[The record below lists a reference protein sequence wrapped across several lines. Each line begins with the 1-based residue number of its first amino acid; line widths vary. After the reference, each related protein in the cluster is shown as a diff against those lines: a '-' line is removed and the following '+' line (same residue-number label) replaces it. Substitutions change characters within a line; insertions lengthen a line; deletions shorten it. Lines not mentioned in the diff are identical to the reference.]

1 MASAISRSSFSAA
14 VPGLCVFLGVLCG
27 SLLWQIWGQVSGT
40 SPPLSFSLGIAVAG
54 LILVGLRYWPIV
66 AIAAIGTTV
75 LAEPAHPVLQNVVH
89 GAGLTLGAFTSAF
102 IIERCRIRPS
112 DLLDPKSVWGTL
124 AAVVAGTF
132 AGAVSATA
140 AVMLVG
146 GPTSFV
152 AGVEDRAA
160 RFGLGLILATPLVL
174 AWAARPAERWTRIE
188 WCGFVALMA
197 LCAAVAAA
205 VNFGSGATSFAWV
218 MFPLIIVALRF
229 HLRGAATSMVI
240 VAVITLWAAGQN
252 APPAIG
258 ELASGQMR
266 LAQLL
271 VAATAATMFVLAA
284 TADKRR
290 EQERAR
296 DAEQRYRAIF
306 EQAGVGV
313 AVLSADGEYLAANER
328 YLEIAGYGREEL
340 LGSHYTA
347 ILDDA
352 DVSASRNVLAQLARD
367 DAPIISRDLH
377 IRTRDGDQR
386 WIRATSSKIVGA
398 AGEVDQV
405 VTVVEDISERVKA
418 EVALAESEKRF
429 RLAQQYAG
437 VGVFDIDLT
446 EESALHSPESA
457 ALFGVPWH
465 PGAYRLPDF
474 VDRVGQSQLREMRTK
489 LFRSAVDE
497 APFEMTLRVCMPD
510 RRIRWIRLHGRYD
523 PYEERPRLLGLVL
536 DITRDVE
543 AKAQLRDANEKFLRV
558 TRLSA
563 MGAMASTLAHELNQP
578 LSAITNYVEAGRYK
592 LCEADA
598 VDATLLSI
606 LDSARDQALRAGDII
621 RKMRA
626 FAVSGEVVFERVSL
640 GPVLAAACAGV
651 QQLKM
656 AHDVTLLY
664 HPVRPDL
671 LVVGD
676 PVQLEQVMS
685 NLIRNAVEATE
696 GLARREI
703 VVATHIRQ
711 RDVLITVSDSGCGLS
726 QGMLENLFA
735 PFRTSKANGTGLGLG
750 LPICR
755 TIVEAHGGKLWAEN
769 NPQGGAVFSLVLLLE
784 EGWAHLGKGEIAS
797 ERYGQRDDRAA

>member
-1 MASAISRSSFSAA
+1 M
-14 VPGLCVFLGVLCG
+14 VL
-27 SLLWQIWGQVSGT
+27 
-40 SPPLSFSLGIAVAG
+40 
-54 LILVGLRYWPIV
+54 
-66 AIAAIGTTV
+66 
-75 LAEPAHPVLQNVVH
+75 
-89 GAGLTLGAFTSAF
+89 
-102 IIERCRIRPS
+102 
-112 DLLDPKSVWGTL
+112 
-124 AAVVAGTF
+124 
-132 AGAVSATA
+132 
-140 AVMLVG
+140 
-146 GPTSFV
+146 
-152 AGVEDRAA
+152 
-160 RFGLGLILATPLVL
+160 
-174 AWAARPAERWTRIE
+174 
-188 WCGFVALMA
+188 
-197 LCAAVAAA
+197 
-205 VNFGSGATSFAWV
+205 
-218 MFPLIIVALRF
+218 
-229 HLRGAATSMVI
+229 

-252 APPAIG
+252 SFQAVG
-258 ELASGQMR
+258 ELASGQVR

-271 VAATAATMFVLAA
+271 VAVTAATMFVLAA

-328 YLEIAGYGREEL
+328 YLEIAGYGRDEL

-347 ILDDA
+347 ILDDTEA
-352 DVSASRNVLAQLARD
+352 SASRNVLAQLSGGTP
-367 DAPIISRDLH
+367 PIISRDLN
-377 IRTRDGDQR
+377 IRTKGGEKR

-398 AGEVDQV
+398 AGAVDQV

-418 EVALAESEKRF
+418 EVALSESEKRF

-437 VGVFDIDLT
+437 VGVFDINLT

-465 PGAYRLPDF
+465 PGAYRLSEF
-474 VDRVGQSQLREMRTK
+474 VDRIGQSQLHEMRAK

-497 APFEMTLRVCMPD
+497 APFEMSLRVSMPD

-523 PYEERPRLLGLVL
+523 PYEERPRLLGLVI
-536 DITRDVE
+536 DITSDVE
-543 AKAQLRDANEKFLRV
+543 AKAQLREANEKFLRV

-592 LCEADA
+592 LCDAEA
-598 VDATLLSI
+598 VDGKLLAI
-606 LDSARDQALRAGDII
+606 LDSARDQALRAGEII

-656 AHDVTLLY
+656 ADDVTLIC

-685 NLIRNAVEATE
+685 NLVRNAVEATE
-696 GLARREI
+696 GGGASGNRGVHRYPSARRI
-703 VVATHIRQ
+703 DHSVRQ
-711 RDVLITVSDSGCGLS
+711 RVRSSPGDARKPVCTVSDEQIERCR
-726 QGMLENLFA
+726 
-735 PFRTSKANGTGLGLG
+735 PGTGPTDLPNYRRGAWRQIVGGKQSAGWRDLQPCPALGRGLG
-750 LPICR
+750 ASRERRDRVRAIRATRRPGRLEPQI
-755 TIVEAHGGKLWAEN
+755 AEGPSCFRVN
-769 NPQGGAVFSLVLLLE
+769 VALL
-784 EGWAHLGKGEIAS
+784 
-797 ERYGQRDDRAA
+797 

>member
-1 MASAISRSSFSAA
+1 MKSAIFRSRFAA
-14 VPGLCVFLGVLCG
+14 ALPGLCVFLGVLCG
-27 SLLWQIWGQVSGT
+27 SLLWQIWAEVSGKA
-40 SPPLSFSLGIAVAG
+40 PPLSFSLGIGVAS
-54 LILVGLRYWPIV
+54 LILVGLRYWPVV

-75 LAEPAHPVLQNVVH
+75 FAEPVHPVLQNVAH
-89 GAGLTLGAFTSAF
+89 GAGLTLGAVISAF
-102 IIERCRIRPS
+102 LIERWRIRPS
-112 DLLDPKSVWGTL
+112 DLLDPKSVWRTL

-132 AGAVSATA
+132 AGAVSATTV
-140 AVMLVG
+140 VMLVG
-146 GPTSFV
+146 GPGTFA

-174 AWAARPAERWTRIE
+174 SWAAPPAERWTRVA
-188 WCGFVALMA
+188 WFNFVALMV

-205 VNFGSGATSFAWV
+205 INFGSGTASFAWV
-218 MFPLIIVALRF
+218 MFPLIIAALRF
-229 HLRGAATSMVI
+229 HLRGAATSMVL

-252 APPAIG
+252 SFQAVG
-258 ELASGQMR
+258 ELASGQVR

-271 VAATAATMFVLAA
+271 VAVTAATMFVLAA

-328 YLEIAGYGREEL
+328 YLEIAGYGRDEL

-347 ILDDA
+347 ILDDTEA
-352 DVSASRNVLAQLARD
+352 SASRNVLAQLSGGTP
-367 DAPIISRDLH
+367 PIISRDLN
-377 IRTRDGDQR
+377 IRTMGGEKR

-398 AGEVDQV
+398 AGAVDQV

-418 EVALAESEKRF
+418 EVALSESEKRF

-437 VGVFDIDLT
+437 VGVFDINLT

-465 PGAYRLPDF
+465 PGAYRLSEF
-474 VDRVGQSQLREMRTK
+474 VDRIGQSQLHEMRAK

-497 APFEMTLRVCMPD
+497 APFEMSLRVSMPD

-523 PYEERPRLLGLVL
+523 PYEERPRLLGLVI
-536 DITRDVE
+536 DITSDVE
-543 AKAQLRDANEKFLRV
+543 AKAQLREANEKFLRV

-592 LCEADA
+592 LCDAEA
-598 VDATLLSI
+598 VDGKLLAI
-606 LDSARDQALRAGDII
+606 LDSARDQALRAGEII

-656 AHDVTLLY
+656 ADDVTLIC

-685 NLIRNAVEATE
+685 NLVRNAVEATE
-696 GLARREI
+696 GVARREI
-703 VVATHIRQ
+703 VVSTDIRQ
-711 RDVLITVSDSGCGLS
+711 RDVLITVSDNGCGLP

-735 PFRTSKANGTGLGLG
+735 PFRTSKSNGAGLGLG

-769 NPQGGAVFSLVLLLE
+769 NPQGGATFSLVLLLE

-797 ERYGQRDDRAA
+797 EPYGQRDDRAA